1 MRFTLLAVTL
11 AVLTMTACSKPNQA
25 LPEQEKKNY
34 EKITSRPA
42 APAAPAAA
50 EPSTPSSASS
60 DASADAS
67 PSPAADTAKTK

>member
-1 MRFTLLAVTL
+1 MRCTLLAVTL
-11 AVLTMTACSKPNQA
+11 AVLTMAACSKPNQA

-42 APAAPAAA
+42 APAAA
-50 EPSTPSSASS
+50 EPSAPSSASS

-67 PSPAADTAKTK
+67 PSPAADTSKTK